1 MGVEMHTFVYVRVST
16 NQQFVQSQS
25 IEIET
30 AGYVA
35 DAIYSDTI
43 SGKVP
48 AMSRPGFSSMMDSI
62 TRTRTTKRLIVSK
75 LDRLGR
81 DSADITST
89 VRSLEAVGCAVK
101 VLQLGDLDLTTST
114 GKLIMATLAAV
125 SEMERDLVIER
136 TNAGLARA
144 RAEGKRLGRP
154 KSTNDKTAA
163 AIRAELGAG
172 VSISKVARD
181 FGVSRATVMRV
192 RQAGSAQFETAAHRQ
207 E

>member
-1 MGVEMHTFVYVRVST
+1 MHTFAYTRVST
-16 NQQFVQSQS
+16 NDQTVENQAM
-25 IEIET
+25 EIEK

-48 AMSRPGFSSMMDSI
+48 AMARPGFAAMMDSI
-62 TRTRTTKRLIVSK
+62 TRTRKPKRLFVSK

-81 DSADITST
+81 DAADITGT
-89 VRSLEAVGCAVK
+89 VRALEAIGCAVK
-101 VLQLGDLDLTTST
+101 VLQLGDLDLTTSA

-125 SEMERDLVIER
+125 SEMERDLLIER

-144 RAEGKRLGRP
+144 RSQGKRLGRP
-154 KSTNDKTAA
+154 KATNDTTAA
-163 AIRAELGAG
+163 AIRQRIDAG
-172 VSISKVARD
+172 ISISQCARD

-192 RQAGSAQFETAAHRQ
+192 RGCQ
-207 E
+207 EAR